1 MKIPYLK
8 KKPELKSY
16 HNVTWEDNYSWIH
29 QKNILE
35 VLRDKTKL
43 DPEVKNYLDEENSY
57 ANYHL
62 KDTENLQK
70 KLFDEI
76 KGRIKLDDESLPYK
90 DHTYEYWSKTTAV
103 GNYSIKLRK
112 KIDTDLVEEI
122 WNGDEEK
129 KKLETEYFGVGD
141 LEVSNNDKYLG
152 YSLDIKGSEYYTIFI
167 RDIKTNEIIT
177 KEISET
183 SGGIT
188 FSLDDKY
195 VFYSKL
201 DQNHRARKIYR
212 HEIGNFNGQDE
223 LIFEEKSEAFTV
235 SIGLSSD
242 EKYYF
247 INTSDH
253 NTSEQYYFG
262 VDEINIKPKLII
274 KREKGIIYSV
284 SSWDSKFFNHT
295 NKDAEDFK
303 IDVSDSLEKQ
313 NWKTFIPPRDE
324 VLIGGCTFLKN
335 WIIRSETSNALD
347 KLFVKNI
354 SSGVEEELIFS
365 NETVYVPGI
374 SLIQKDRDTDNVYL
388 GYSSPKTPSRVYSYN
403 LSTKTKKL
411 VKEQEIPSGHNP
423 EDYIVERVDYK
434 SHDGR
439 LVPLTITR
447 HKKTKIDGSANL
459 LLYGYG
465 SYGSSMSPNFSSTRL
480 SLINRD
486 IIWATAHIRGGM
498 EKGMKWWKEGKLINK
513 KNTFEDYIHA
523 AKYLIDNNYS
533 SKGKIIGM
541 GGSAGGLLM
550 GAVVNQAPELFLGII
565 MAVPF
570 VDSLTTNLDHSLPL
584 TVGEFDEFGNAK
596 DIKEH
601 FDYIFSYAPYN
612 NIKKMDY
619 PHILIT
625 TSLSANT
632 LAVTPEPHENTI
644 FLLWSKLNGLNF
656 STILSLAINVRS
668 SVFINSE
675 KGKQN
680 EFLIDPL
687 LKPFLG
693 SATFPSN
700 LSILLASITLN
711 SFSEIFLSIS
721 CLSFTSFLFSL
732 AL

>member
-90 DHTYEYWSKTTAV
+90 DHTYEYWSKTTAI

-152 YSLDIKGSEYYTIFI
+152 YSLDTKGSEYYTIFI
-167 RDIKTNEIIT
+167 RDIETNEIIT
-177 KEISET
+177 KEITET

-253 NTSEQYYFG
+253 NTSEQYYFSI
-262 VDEINIKPKLII
+262 DEINTKPKLIM

-284 SSWDSKFFNHT
+284 SSWDSKFYNHT

-365 NETVYVPGI
+365 NENVYVPGI
-374 SLIQKDRDTDNVYL
+374 SLTQRDRDTDNVYL

-625 TSLSANT
+625 TSLSDNRV
-632 LAVTPEPHENTI
+632 LFDEPAKFTAKLREYKTDNN
-644 FLLWSKLNGLNF
+644 LL
-656 STILSLAINVRS
+656 
-668 SVFINSE
+668 
-675 KGKQN
+675 
-680 EFLIDPL
+680 L
-687 LKPFLG
+687 LKTEMNAG
-693 SATFPSN
+693 HGGKSGRDGA
-700 LSILLASITLN
+700 IE
-711 SFSEIFLSIS
+711 EIAIDYAF
-721 CLSFTSFLFSL
+721 
-732 AL
+732 ALKVAEKI